1 MTTINA
7 KYFFMKTKLH
17 FSIFML
23 FACIFTYA
31 QETTVDLSM
40 GAGYANQVYY
50 KLSTETENSFEA
62 SSWDIAFLSTSVY
75 SQAMI
80 ANHSIGVLVF
90 EASSD
95 ISEWDTIDVAD
106 ESSWTQLYNS
116 DTERANGA
124 FNQGSATYGWGEY
137 DVVSHAV
144 SGSIIFILKYA
155 DGSYKKFMCEDYT
168 YGVYNIKYASWDDET
183 STWGE
188 DKTAAIDTSA
198 STDTNYDYYS
208 LQNEEHVVA
217 EPASTDWDL
226 FFGRYVTDLGGGTM
240 YLVSGVLHAD
250 GVEVAETTA
259 TNTTTDLDYS
269 IYINTMGYDW
279 KAYNSDI
286 YSFVVDSDTHYYV
299 KDTDENI
306 FKMYF
311 TEFAGSST
319 GDVQFVFEDV
329 TATLDIEEVGQNV
342 SFGIYPNPLG
352 ASKTLNVIFDI
363 NTANQDDYRLEIYS
377 LSGQKVYQE
386 DVANSLGFYNK
397 QLDLSNLSQ
406 GVYLLNFK
414 AGNYNTSK
422 KIIIQ

>member
-1 MTTINA
+1 
-7 KYFFMKTKLH
+7 
-17 FSIFML
+17 
-23 FACIFTYA
+23 
-31 QETTVDLSM
+31 
-40 GAGYANQVYY
+40 
-50 KLSTETENSFEA
+50 
-62 SSWDIAFLSTSVY
+62 
-75 SQAMI
+75 
-80 ANHSIGVLVF
+80 
-90 EASSD
+90 
-95 ISEWDTIDVAD
+95 
-106 ESSWTQLYNS
+106 
-116 DTERANGA
+116 
-124 FNQGSATYGWGEY
+124 
-137 DVVSHAV
+137 
-144 SGSIIFILKYA
+144 
-155 DGSYKKFMCEDYT
+155 
-168 YGVYNIKYASWDDET
+168 
-183 STWGE
+183 
-188 DKTAAIDTSA
+188 
-198 STDTNYDYYS
+198 
-208 LQNEEHVVA
+208 
-217 EPASTDWDL
+217 
-226 FFGRYVTDLGGGTM
+226 
-240 YLVSGVLHAD
+240 
-250 GVEVAETTA
+250 
-259 TNTTTDLDYS
+259 
-269 IYINTMGYDW
+269 MGYDW